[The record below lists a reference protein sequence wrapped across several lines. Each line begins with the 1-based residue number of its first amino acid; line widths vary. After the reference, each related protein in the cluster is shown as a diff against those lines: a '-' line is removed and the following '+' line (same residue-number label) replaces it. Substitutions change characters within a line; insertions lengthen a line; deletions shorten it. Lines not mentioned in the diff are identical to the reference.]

1 MKISEIFL
9 DTIASTKL
17 FEMAFERKVAIQKA
31 RNLQNQI
38 SRHLI
43 KIIMYSNS
51 EYVNHWCNE
60 LNSWLIDISDTI
72 LKRTNRPLDSAT
84 LMKILFEEPM
94 ESVDEVQRKMN
105 KIYNEYPEVSIDEPD
120 GRIVHSKLYSML
132 NNICDDIAVD
142 KFYDIRKYR

>member
-1 MKISEIFL
+1 
-9 DTIASTKL
+9 
-17 FEMAFERKVAIQKA
+17 MAFERKVAIQKA

-43 KIIMYSNS
+43 KMIMYSNS
-51 EYVNHWCNE
+51 EYVNHWYNE
-60 LNSWLIDISDTI
+60 LNSWLIDISDTT
-72 LKRTNRPLDSAT
+72 LKRTNRPLDRET

-94 ESVDEVQRKMN
+94 ESVNEVQRKMN
-105 KIYNEYPEVSIDEPD
+105 KIYNEYPELTIDEPD
-120 GRIVHSKLYSML
+120 GRIVHNKLYNML